1 MVPFIFI
8 HDILIH
14 GRRHAPLRMIHQL
27 ESLARV
33 VLREPTVSFGKS
45 TGGDWVLRLPQQVGP
60 QVVPGWQQ
68 QVVTWSHGGRCQGLR
83 WGPSTGDGGG

>member
-27 ESLARV
+27 ECLARV

-60 QVVPGWQQ
+60 QVDFTGAEEEARRLLHKFQPG
-68 QVVTWSHGGRCQGLR
+68 H
-83 WGPSTGDGGG
+83 PI